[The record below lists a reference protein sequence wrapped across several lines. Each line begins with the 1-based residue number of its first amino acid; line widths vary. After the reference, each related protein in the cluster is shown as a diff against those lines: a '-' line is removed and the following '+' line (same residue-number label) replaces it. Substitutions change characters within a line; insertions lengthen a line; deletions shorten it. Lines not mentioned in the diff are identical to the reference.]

1 MSKLIELYEQQAQQ
15 PLGQAQSLPFAVYH
29 DAQVAQLEADKI
41 FHQQWV
47 FVCASGRLQAV
58 GSYFAVRIGGEAV
71 AVVHGKDGHIRA
83 MSNNCSHR
91 GTPLLEEGFGHIEKN
106 IVCPYHAWTF
116 SDAGELKGVPFDA
129 DKCVNK
135 PQHQLPKYALQEWMG
150 LLFINLSAQPSDL
163 SAELEK
169 INPFLQHYKMERFS
183 QAYSSGV
190 ERWHS
195 NWKLAVENGIESYH
209 LFMVHRDTLELNT
222 PSKKAYY
229 VAGNSD
235 WTLTGGEIVS
245 QQSRLST
252 WFTGSTPEPLNQYML
267 IFLPPGFIGILTY
280 DSFDW
285 VAVLPDGPEHCTV
298 HVGGMAESAPG
309 KGDAASLD
317 FTAQFLQEDRHIC
330 ERVQDGMKSRHHKG
344 GQLLAMERIVVDF
357 HQYLAKSLFGS
368 PGSAYL
374 ETDAAKQFKS

>member
-1 MSKLIELYEQQAQQ
+1 
-15 PLGQAQSLPFAVYH
+15 
-29 DAQVAQLEADKI
+29 
-41 FHQQWV
+41 
-47 FVCASGRLQAV
+47 
-58 GSYFAVRIGGEAV
+58 
-71 AVVHGKDGHIRA
+71 
-83 MSNNCSHR
+83 
-91 GTPLLEEGFGHIEKN
+91 
-106 IVCPYHAWTF
+106 
-116 SDAGELKGVPFDA
+116 VPFDA

-169 INPFLQHYKMERFS
+169 INPFLQHYKMERFT

-330 ERVQDGMKSRHHKG
+330 ERVQDGMKSRHHKSAVVNSKTKVATDRSSKPQPTRNLNLTIKG
-344 GQLLAMERIVVDF
+344 TRNQRGQIIVQIYDDPKAF
-357 HQYLAKSLFGS
+357 NTLQYDQALHTLVVPLKGFNGHINFADLT
-368 PGSAYL
+368 PGSYAVSLMHDENQNQLFDTQGNFLEGYAYSNNVGK
-374 ETDAAKQFKS
+374 TKTATFAQAQFDIKQVNKKLVLNMIYH

>member
-1 MSKLIELYEQQAQQ
+1 MSKLIKLYEQQSQQ

-29 DAQVAQLEADKI
+29 DAEVAQLEAEKI

-47 FVCASGRLQAV
+47 FVCATGRLQAT
-58 GSYFAVRIGGEAV
+58 GSYFALHIGDEAI

-135 PQHQLPKYALQEWMG
+135 QRHELPKYALQEWMG
-150 LLFINLSAQPSDL
+150 LLFINLADEPTDL
-163 SAELEK
+163 LADLER

-183 QAYSSGV
+183 QAYSTGV
-190 ERWHS
+190 EHWNS

-209 LFMVHRDTLELNT
+209 LFMVHRDTLEVNT

-235 WTLTGGEIVS
+235 WTLTGGEITMP
-245 QQSRLST
+245 QSGIGK
-252 WFTGSTPEPLNQYML
+252 WFTGEIPEPLNQYML

-285 VAVLPDGPEHCTV
+285 ISVLPDGPEHCTV

-309 KGDAASLD
+309 KGDQASLD
-317 FTAQFLQEDRHIC
+317 FTAQFLQEDKDIC
-330 ERVQDGMKSRHHKG
+330 ERVQRGMKSRHHKG
-344 GQLLAMERIVVDF
+344 GQLLEMERIVVDF
-357 HQYLAKSLFGS
+357 HQYLANRLFGAPNS
-368 PGSAYL
+368 DYL
-374 ETDAAKQFKS
+374 ETDAAKKFK